1 MIRWDIGLN
10 KKRIAYFTFPK
21 ANDDIRLMAGDELRV
36 RYVGELHKPW
46 QGVGHVIKVPNSILK
61 NNFIQVEMV
70 YFASSILFHE
80 VEIRCSL
87 SGVIANKK
95 PELNIDQSWQA
106 LLRVA
111 AFDCVYSFFAYFQ

>member
-61 NNFIQVEMV
+61 YNMIVSGIK
-70 YFASSILFHE
+70 Y
-80 VEIRCSL
+80 L
-87 SGVIANKK
+87 SFV
-95 PELNIDQSWQA
+95 
-106 LLRVA
+106 
-111 AFDCVYSFFAYFQ
+111 